1 MAKVNGLMRGTTGK
15 LGGVVFSKGESGTIA
30 KEYVKPTNPKTG
42 SQVAQR
48 IIWATVTSAAARMAA
63 VINHSWE
70 NVAYGKKSKREFVK
84 RNVALLRN
92 YASQDYKSK
101 PAAADCMAFV
111 TTKGVSALVPN
122 AYQISEG
129 SLQKPKSFLEVTDN
143 TLHMRLADALD
154 IPVQKVTVDNTDFY
168 GPTIAAIV
176 ERCFGLYDLNEQLSL
191 VVIARTSNEYVYSYN
206 DENTVGYQIPYAAM
220 NARRLV
226 FDPTLDM
233 TRILPLF
240 NANGTVAED
249 ADEVLKNV
257 AYDIFH
263 NAESD
268 QAFMDLVS
276 AILGGASIASELS
289 SGVPATMSIEGDA
302 IALDSYYIYDLE
314 EQCGR
319 VYAAGL
325 VRSRFEDNK
334 WRRSRC
340 FLQLIEPSRDNN
352 NGLIWAI
359 ANDAWSKKVELV
371 ASERFLNEGGR
382 NEVGE
387 NF

>member
-48 IIWATVTSAAARMAA
+48 IIWATVTSAASRMAA

-129 SLQKPKSFLEVTDN
+129 SLSKPKSFLEVTGN
-143 TLHMRLADALD
+143 TLHMRLGDAQD
-154 IPVQKVTVDNTDFY
+154 IPVQKVTIENTDFY

-176 ERCFGLYDLNEQLSL
+176 ERCFGLFDLNEQLSL
-191 VVIARTSNEYVYSYN
+191 VVIARTSSEYVYSYN
-206 DENTVGYQIPYAAM
+206 DETSLGYQIPYAAM

-233 TRILPLF
+233 TRVLPLF

-257 AYDIFH
+257 VYDIFR

-268 QAFMDLVS
+268 QTFMDLVS
-276 AILGGASIASELS
+276 TILGGAAVASELS
-289 SGVPATMSIEGDA
+289 SGVPATMSIESDA
-302 IALDSYYIYDLE
+302 ISLDTYYVYDQE
-314 EQCGR
+314 ESAGR

-340 FLQLIEPSRDNN
+340 FLTLVDPDRDDN

-371 ASERFLNEGGR
+371 ASERFLNEGGK

>member
-1 MAKVNGLMRGTTGK
+1 MGKVNGLMRGTTGK
-15 LGGVVFSKGESGTIA
+15 VGGVVFSKGESGTVV

-42 SQVAQR
+42 SQIAQR
-48 IIWATVTSAAARMAA
+48 IIWATVTAAAARMAA

-101 PAAADCMAFV
+101 PAAADCQAFV

-129 SLQKPKSFLEVTDN
+129 SLSKPKASVEISGNQIHL
-143 TLHMRLADALD
+143 RLADANDL
-154 IPVQKVTVDNTDFY
+154 PLSKVTIDNVDYY
-168 GPTIAAIV
+168 GPTIGALV
-176 ERCFGLYDLNEQLSL
+176 QSCFGLNDLTEQLSL
-191 VVIARTSNEYVYSYN
+191 VVIARTSDEYVYSYN
-206 DENTVGYQIPYAAM
+206 DDNTLGYQIPYVAM

-226 FDPTLDM
+226 FDPTLDL
-233 TRILPLF
+233 TRVLPLF
-240 NANGTVAED
+240 NADGTEAAD
-249 ADEVLKNV
+249 ADDVLSNAV
-257 AYDIFH
+257 YDIFR
-263 NAESD
+263 NVETD
-268 QAFMDLVS
+268 QTFMDIVSMIFTTTRRTATLETGVPVS
-276 AILGGASIASELS
+276 AN
-289 SGVPATMSIEGDA
+289 IECLPL
-302 IALDSYYIYDLE
+302 ALDQYYFYDSDNDA
-314 EQCGR
+314 GR

-340 FLQLIEPSRDNN
+340 FLTLVDPNRDNN

>member
-1 MAKVNGLMRGTTGK
+1 MAKVNGIMRGTTGK

-48 IIWATVTSAAARMAA
+48 IIWATVTAAAARMAA

-101 PAAADCMAFV
+101 PAAADCLAFV

-129 SLQKPKSFLEVTDN
+129 SLSKPKAFLEVTGN
-143 TLHMRLADALD
+143 TMHICLASALV
-154 IPVQKVTVDNTDFY
+154 IPVQKVTIDNTDFY
-168 GPTIAAIV
+168 GPTLAAIL

-191 VVIARTSNEYVYSYN
+191 VVIARTSSEYVYSYN
-206 DENTVGYQIPYAAM
+206 DEATLGYQIPYVAM

-226 FDPTLDM
+226 FDPTLDLS
-233 TRILPLF
+233 RILPLF

-249 ADEVLKNV
+249 ADEVLQNV
-257 AYDIFH
+257 VYDIFR

-268 QAFMDLVS
+268 QTFMDIIS
-276 AILGGASIASELS
+276 AVLKDAALGSQLSE
-289 SGVPATMSIEGDA
+289 GVPVTMSIEPGVM
-302 IALDSYYIYDLE
+302 ALDDYYYYDRE
-314 EQCGR
+314 EDAGR

-340 FLQLIEPSRDNN
+340 FLTLVEPTRDDN

-371 ASERFLNEGGR
+371 ASERFLNEGGK